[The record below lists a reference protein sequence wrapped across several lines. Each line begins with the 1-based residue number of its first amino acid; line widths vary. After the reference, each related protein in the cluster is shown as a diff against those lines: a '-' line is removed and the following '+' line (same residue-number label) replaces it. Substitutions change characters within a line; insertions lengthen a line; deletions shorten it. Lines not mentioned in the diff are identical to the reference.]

1 MTERPFKD
9 LIMQL
14 DAWYPQEYAEEWDK
28 VGLHFGDPQGQ
39 VDRVMVALDLRPQV
53 LQEAIDRQCDT
64 LIVHHPPIFHAI
76 DRFDLSDPQIKLYHD
91 VIQAGMKVYAIHT
104 NYDRARDG
112 MNDVLAQV
120 LQLEEVTDL
129 TGSADDVPSLGRVGR
144 LSQAPNRQDFLDHL
158 MATLQVDQVKL
169 IEQTPRESYERVAVI
184 GGSGSDFIE
193 AVAQADVDAFITGD
207 ITYHRGHDFYEQDW
221 MTVDAG
227 HHIEHHFADFLVEKL
242 QQCSII
248 KGWNIEVVA
257 SQVTS
262 DPFEYIHK

>member
-1 MTERPFKD
+1 
-9 LIMQL
+9 
-14 DAWYPQEYAEEWDK
+14 
-28 VGLHFGDPQGQ
+28 
-39 VDRVMVALDLRPQV
+39 MVALDLRPQV

-144 LSQAPNRQDFLDHL
+144 LSQALNRKDFLDHL
-158 MATLQVDQVKL
+158 MATLQVDQVKV

-184 GGSGSDFIE
+184 GGSGSLYR
-193 AVAQADVDAFITGD
+193 GGSPSRCGCLH
-207 ITYHRGHDFYEQDW
+207 YRGHHLPQ
-221 MTVDAG
+221 G
-227 HHIEHHFADFLVEKL
+227 
-242 QQCSII
+242 S
-248 KGWNIEVVA
+248 
-257 SQVTS
+257 
-262 DPFEYIHK
+262 